1 MVAKRKPEIGGN
13 ALPKQFHVC
22 KRQPARQHGEECQNC
37 CQPTNDAPASC
48 KQVTI
53 GEKEWQKYK
62 QQDPIE
68 RPDGTSQP
76 IEYSSC
82 WQRQVPLYPTVC
94 CINPTKIGNRGPN
107 ANRTKDPTNSV
118 PCTLADN
125 QSAHNSKKSES
136 EDRTNCGN
144 EHQRG

>member
-1 MVAKRKPEIGGN
+1 MGGN
-13 ALPKQFHVC
+13 ALQKQFHVC

-53 GEKEWQKYK
+53 GEKEGQKYK

-82 WQRQVPLYPTVC
+82 WQRQGPLSRTLCSLSPPK
-94 CINPTKIGNRGPN
+94 NGNRRPN
-107 ANRTKDPTNSV
+107 GNPPKDPNKYRPPKLPRHQAPTNTQKS
-118 PCTLADN
+118 
-125 QSAHNSKKSES
+125 QSTS
-136 EDRTNCGN
+136 
-144 EHQRG
+144 